1 MVPDFRCR
9 SEAARAICGPG
20 LWDTS
25 YGSFSVE
32 VAGIEPASF
41 SFSVGIL
48 RAQIEKICRPWTPSI
63 SRPVAY
69 PNLKSFDCLW
79 DRQSKQVP
87 LVVAQACSVE
97 LRTAERCL
105 LFKRQGRVVA
115 RRLFYVS
122 GSFTWLRRPRLASP
136 TSTTKVEACHPHGLV
151 AYIHSSD
158 PNGVVAYD
166 LLRALASSLS
176 VSL

>member
-1 MVPDFRCR
+1 MNVSL
-9 SEAARAICGPG
+9 SETSATSKSPSAFARQNESARAIYGPG
-20 LWDTS
+20 RWAPVGAL
-25 YGSFSVE
+25 SVE

-48 RAQIEKICRPWTPSI
+48 RAQIEMLCRPWTLSI
-63 SRPVAY
+63 GRPVAY
-69 PNLKSFDCLW
+69 PNLKSFNCLW

-136 TSTTKVEACHPHGLV
+136 TSTTKVEACHPRGLF
-151 AYIHSSD
+151 ACIHSSN
-158 PNGVVAYD
+158 PNGVDA
-166 LLRALASSLS
+166 
-176 VSL
+176 